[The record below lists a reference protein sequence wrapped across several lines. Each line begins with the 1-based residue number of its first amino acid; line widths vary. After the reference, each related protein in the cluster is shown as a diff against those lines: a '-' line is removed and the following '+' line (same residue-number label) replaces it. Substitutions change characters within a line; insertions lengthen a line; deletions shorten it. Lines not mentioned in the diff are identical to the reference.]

1 MPVLP
6 PGLSPEFLEP
16 ILKAEL
22 SKHKFLNLGGFL
34 FGALVD
40 ATLFG
45 MMMVMLGYW
54 VSYVPKERLHVKVIL
69 VSLALF
75 NCEDWYGR
83 LIVAV
88 RTPFL
93 SAYTVLWSDCDT
105 RQVWVVLC
113 AIACTG
119 YNCHLIWYHFIQVRS
134 AGIGAAPSESLT
146 AASFCAL
153 WKELWQMDAVR
164 HGQV

>member
-88 RTPFL
+88 RNPFL
-93 SAYTVLWSDCDT
+93 P
-105 RQVWVVLC
+105 C
-113 AIACTG
+113 ACRP
-119 YNCHLIWYHFIQVRS
+119 LVR
-134 AGIGAAPSESLT
+134 L
-146 AASFCAL
+146 
-153 WKELWQMDAVR
+153 
-164 HGQV
+164 

>member
-69 VSLALF
+69 VSLAFCPLRRPVQIAYR
-75 NCEDWYGR
+75 CR
-83 LIVAV
+83 SKPLSSL
-88 RTPFL
+88 RTPSFGP
-93 SAYTVLWSDCDT
+93 SVIRDRYGSC
-105 RQVWVVLC
+105 
-113 AIACTG
+113 
-119 YNCHLIWYHFIQVRS
+119 Y
-134 AGIGAAPSESLT
+134 APSHVQDTT
-146 AASFCAL
+146 AT
-153 WKELWQMDAVR
+153 
-164 HGQV
+164 

>member
-45 MMMVMLGYW
+45 MIMVMLGYW

-69 VSLALF
+69 VSLAFF
-75 NCEDWYGR
+75 NREDWYGR
-83 LIVAV
+83 LIVAF
-88 RTPFL
+88 RNPFL
-93 SAYTVLWSDCDT
+93 P
-105 RQVWVVLC
+105 C
-113 AIACTG
+113 ARRPLDHLRHATG
-119 YNCHLIWYHFIQVRS
+119 MGRTLRHRMYRVQLPLDMVSLHPSRFRWHRS
-134 AGIGAAPSESLT
+134 T
-146 AASFCAL
+146 Y
-153 WKELWQMDAVR
+153 
-164 HGQV
+164 

>member
-45 MMMVMLGYW
+45 MMMVMLGEAARQGYPRE
-54 VSYVPKERLHVKVIL
+54 SGLLQSRRLVWTTYRRFSKPL
-69 VSLALF
+69 SSL
-75 NCEDWYGR
+75 
-83 LIVAV
+83 
-88 RTPFL
+88 RTPSFGP
-93 SAYTVLWSDCDT
+93 SVIRDRYGS
-105 RQVWVVLC
+105 
-113 AIACTG
+113 
-119 YNCHLIWYHFIQVRS
+119 S
-134 AGIGAAPSESLT
+134 SAPSHVQGIT
-146 AASFCAL
+146 AT
-153 WKELWQMDAVR
+153 
-164 HGQV
+164 